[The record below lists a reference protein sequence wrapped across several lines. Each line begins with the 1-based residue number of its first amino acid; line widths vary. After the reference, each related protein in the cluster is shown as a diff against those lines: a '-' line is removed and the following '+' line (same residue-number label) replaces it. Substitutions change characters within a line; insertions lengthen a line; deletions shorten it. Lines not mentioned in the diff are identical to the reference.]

1 MSLQLEATF
10 YQKIVGVD
18 LGPVNCLPWT
28 FCDPSRGDLWAQF
41 RCSHTINHISDISQG

>member
-18 LGPVNCLPWT
+18 LGPVNCLPCT
-28 FCDPSRGDLWAQF
+28 FCDPTGE
-41 RCSHTINHISDISQG
+41 ISGPNSDAVTL